1 MNYTISKEQIEQ
13 AIHAIKKDVPLPYY
27 EGAISMLQG
36 LLPQQEGEPL
46 TSTYVQ
52 TVPDKCDRIVWRN
65 HYYHLPINPAPV
77 AQPDGEPTE
86 YQWKS
91 KFTADKWERLS
102 KKECE
107 LVEST
112 DAYTQEPRT
121 AHTRRLFTHPATSH

>member
-1 MNYTISKEQIEQ
+1 MDTSKQISALKMAQQWFNQHRLPERADDVKAEHVIKAIEIALAEQSAQPESNL
-13 AIHAIKKDVPLPYY
+13 KFDGELP
-27 EGAISMLQG
+27 
-36 LLPQQEGEPL
+36 
-46 TSTYVQ
+46 
-52 TVPDKCDRIVWRN
+52 
-65 HYYHLPINPAPV
+65 
-77 AQPDGEPTE
+77 QPDGEPTE

-121 AHTRRLFTHPATSH
+121 AHTRRLFTHPAPSKD